1 MDPENRKQL
10 GLAQLSGLSFP
21 HCVRNI
27 CFAGLAGNLKVYG
40 MYWVPAVP
48 SRGSTMGWDATLNPR
63 GLPSQ
68 GKYNQGPESEKG
80 WEEKQKQVGVPR
92 PDFPGECQGGFMV
105 EGNCAVEDEET
116 TACETRHAQGSCD

>member
-21 HCVRNI
+21 HCVRSI

-48 SRGSTMGWDATLNPR
+48 SRGSTMGWDATPE
-63 GLPSQ
+63 PQ
-68 GKYNQGPESEKG
+68 GSPHLGMKYNQGPEVKG
-80 WEEKQKQVGVPR
+80 LKEKQKQVGVQTH
-92 PDFPGECQGGFMV
+92 DFPGGNAK
-105 EGNCAVEDEET
+105 EGSW
-116 TACETRHAQGSCD
+116 R